1 MRVLWQ
7 CDGRG
12 GGFAVRGFGAIF
24 AGSIHGNGWVHRCGS
39 ARWNHAMEA
48 NASSCSTKACCEQP
62 CPATTPLIYPT
73 TISSVIP
80 PIPYP
85 LSCLLKEMPL
95 IRVLSQSSF
104 SSRFPLPFSS
114 LITHSGHLTV
124 SPPRVLISSPTL
136 RVKPDRLNGCSEVYG
151 SRRRKKQMRSLLRL
165 HLACRLLLM
174 MLSRWLLD
182 DRQQFDG
189 EGHSIHSFST
199 SP

>member
-1 MRVLWQ
+1 MLWQ
-7 CDGRG
+7 CDGRR

-24 AGSIHGNGWVHRCGS
+24 AGSIHGNGWVHRYGS
-39 ARWNHAMEA
+39 ASWNHAIKA
-48 NASSCSTKACCEQP
+48 NASSCNTTACCEQP
-62 CPATTPLIYPT
+62 CSATHPPIHPT
-73 TISSVIP
+73 TISFVVP
-80 PIPYP
+80 PLPYLSYSKQCP
-85 LSCLLKEMPL
+85 LS
-95 IRVLSQSSF
+95 RVPSQLVL

-124 SPPRVLISSPTL
+124 PPPRVLISSPTL
-136 RVKPDRLNGCSEVYG
+136 RVKPDCLNGCSEVYG

-189 EGHSIHSFST
+189 EGHPIHSFST